1 MDLFGWALA
10 ILQFSLGGIST
21 FSSDFPGGCM
31 NWKRFLAVAVALLA
45 ALSIGSG
52 RLAAQTT
59 TTGDITG
66 VVTDPSGSIVPS
78 ATVTLKDETKGVTQ
92 ESTSNAQGT
101 YRFYLL
107 TPGPYTVSVTASGFQ
122 TTSRRVDVAVGQ
134 VETVGFQLTLGS
146 SSSSVVV
153 TEAAPLLQTD
163 NGDTSTTLNQQQIAQ
178 VPNPGNDLTY
188 IAQLAPGTVMNTMG
202 GYGNVEAFG
211 LPATSNLFTMNGMDD
226 NDPFLNLNNSGSS
239 NLLLGSNEIQE
250 ADVVTNG
257 FSGAYGSF
265 GGMNVNYVTKS
276 GGNDFHGNAVYYW
289 TGRAMDANDWFDKAE
304 GNGRP
309 FNNANQWAASFGGP
323 IKKDKL
329 FFFINQEGLRVL
341 IPVPSQVTVP
351 TTQFEAATV
360 QNLTTLGLTS
370 SIPLY
375 CQNLAG
381 ICSGTGPVA
390 GSGAGIFNLYNAI
403 PGYAS
408 GTPTTG
414 GGCGGTQAGFGK
426 PIPSSFGDPAK
437 NLTAC
442 TETLLETPI
451 NFAPEWQIAGRFDWN
466 ISNNDRA
473 FVRIQYDH
481 GIQPTATDPI
491 NSAFNITSDQPEWQT
506 QINETHTFSPT
517 LVNQL
522 IIAGTW
528 YSAIFQSPDEAAKLA
543 AYPGTLSLGDA
554 SLTNIGGTIGYLF
567 PQGRN
572 VTQFQVGDDVSKTLG
587 NHTVKFGFKFHRN
600 WVSDHDGGFFTTPL
614 ETPLSLTDFY
624 NGGSG
629 GSQMTQA
636 FSGVQN
642 IPIRINN
649 LGFYVQ
655 DEWRIK
661 PNFTV
666 TAALRLEHNSN
677 PYCVTS
683 CFSTFAGG
691 YDQALA
697 DGGDPYNTLI
707 QTGRSQA
714 LYNLQGLVWQPRV
727 SFAWQPFGSSGSGLR
742 SNFVVRGGVG
752 IFNDIFPGTIS
763 DNMSQNPPLYN
774 QFFVAGTNGTCP
786 NSYLS
791 PNQPGNLFDCETA
804 ANTAFQTAFSGGS
817 SVVASAPNIVT
828 ATHTIDQPQYQ
839 KWNLAIQKGFGQN
852 TTFMIEYDG
861 NHGIHE
867 PIVNTGLNAFGFG
880 SLPALVPQ
888 AQFAEITLV
897 ESAGISNYNGLTMSF
912 QRRFGASGL
921 LQVNYTWSHNLDE
934 VSNGGF
940 LAFTGQNLSPQ
951 DPYDLRNNY
960 GPSDYDI
967 RHNLNANYVWQVPIR
982 KALGGHGWA
991 PLVDG
996 WQVSGTVFART
1007 GLPYTI
1013 TDGLLSS
1020 NLGANNYFG
1029 AVRPDALV
1037 SGLPMGCDPRASAF
1051 TQSTPVPCYTASAAG
1066 ASPAPSCVVVTAG
1079 DFPIPGC
1086 QTTFGETGTRN
1097 KYRGPSYVNTDF
1109 TIFKNTTIPHWE
1121 RGKLGIGFQ
1130 FFNLFNHPNFGP
1142 PISDISNPLFGQTA
1156 SLVSPPTSILGSF
1169 LGGDASPRLIQL
1181 KATLSF

>member
-1 MDLFGWALA
+1 
-10 ILQFSLGGIST
+10 
-21 FSSDFPGGCM
+21 M
-31 NWKRFLAVAVALLA
+31 NLKRFLAVMVALLA

-52 RLAAQTT
+52 RLAAQTS

-66 VVTDPSGSIVPS
+66 VVSDPSGSVIPN

-92 ESTSNAQGT
+92 QSTSNAQGT

-107 TPGPYTVSVTASGFQ
+107 TPGPYTVSVTATGFQ

-134 VETVGFQLTLGS
+134 VQTVGFQLTLGA
-146 SSSSVVV
+146 SSSSVTV

-163 NGDTSTTLNQQQIAQ
+163 NGDTSTALTQQQIAN

-188 IAQLAPGTVMNTMG
+188 IAQLAPGTVMNTTG
-202 GYGNVEAFG
+202 GMGNVEAFG

-226 NDPFLNLNNSGSS
+226 NDPFLNLNNSGAT

-289 TGRAMDANDWFDKAE
+289 TGRAMDANDWFNKAE
-304 GNGRP
+304 GNPRP
-309 FNNANQWAASFGGP
+309 FNNANQWAASIGGP

-329 FFFINQEGLRVL
+329 FFFLNTEGLRVL
-341 IPVPSQVTVP
+341 IPVPSEVTVP
-351 TTQFEAATV
+351 NPQFEAATI
-360 QNLTTLGLTS
+360 QNLTSLGLTAS
-370 SIPLY
+370 LPFY

-381 ICSGTGPVA
+381 ICPNVPVTPSA
-390 GSGAGIFNLYNAI
+390 GAGIFNLYNAI
-403 PGYAS
+403 PGYSSALPA
-408 GTPTTG
+408 PTTQP
-414 GGCGGTQAGFGK
+414 CGGAQQGVNGPGN
-426 PIPSSFGDPAK
+426 PIPVSTLPNGSCL
-437 NLTAC
+437 NS
-442 TETLLETPI
+442 LLETPI

-466 ISNNDRA
+466 IGVNDRA

-481 GIQPTATDPI
+481 GVQPSVTDPI
-491 NSAFNITSDQPEWQT
+491 NPVFNITSDQPEWQT

-522 IIAGTW
+522 IVAGTW
-528 YSAIFQSPDEAAKLA
+528 YTAIFQSPDQAAAEAAF
-543 AYPGTLSLGDA
+543 PGTLQLGDG
-554 SLTNIGGTIGYLF
+554 SLTNIGGAIGYLF

-600 WVSDHDGGFFTTPL
+600 WVSDHDGSFFTQPL
-614 ETPLSLTDFY
+614 SQPLSLTDFF
-624 NGGSG
+624 NGGQG
-629 GSQMTQA
+629 AVMTQA
-636 FSGVQN
+636 FSSVEN

-661 PNFTV
+661 PNLSV

-677 PYCVTS
+677 PYCVTN
-683 CFSTFAGG
+683 CFATFAGG
-691 YDQALA
+691 LDEAIA
-697 DGGDPYNTLI
+697 NEGDPYNTLI

-714 LYNLQGLVWQPRV
+714 LYNLQGVVWQPRL
-727 SFAWQPFGSSGSGLR
+727 SFAWQPFGTSATGFRNG
-742 SNFVVRGGVG
+742 FVVRGGVG
-752 IFNDIFPGTIS
+752 IFNDIFPGQIS
-763 DNMSQNPPLYN
+763 DNMSENPPLYN
-774 QFFVAGTNGTCP
+774 QFTVVGNAIPGANGACA
-786 NSYLS
+786 NAYLS
-791 PNQPGNLFDCETA
+791 PQQPGNLYDCETA
-804 ANTAFQTAFSGGS
+804 ANTAFQTAFTGGS
-817 SVVASAPNIVT
+817 NVVAQNPNIVS
-828 ATHTIDQPQYQ
+828 ATHKIYQPQYQ
-839 KWNLAIQKGFGQN
+839 KWNLQIQKSFGAN
-852 TTFMIEYDG
+852 TAFSIEYDG

-867 PIVNTGLNAFGFG
+867 PVVNTGLNAFGFG
-880 SLPALVPQ
+880 SLPVVAPQ
-888 AQFAEITLV
+888 AQFSEITLV

-912 QRRFGASGL
+912 QRRFGSAGL
-921 LQVNYTWSHNLDE
+921 LQVNYTYSHALDE

-940 LAFTGQNLSPQ
+940 NSFSGQSLAPQ
-951 DPYDLRNNY
+951 DPYNLANNY
-960 GPSDYDI
+960 GPADYDI

-996 WQVSGTVFART
+996 WQVSGTAFYRT

-1013 TDGLLSS
+1013 TDGAISADLA
-1020 NLGANNYFG
+1020 GNNYF
-1029 AVRPDALV
+1029 ASVRPDALV
-1037 SGLPMGCDPRASAF
+1037 SGLPMGCNPRASAF
-1051 TQSTPVPCYTASAAG
+1051 TQGTPVPCYTASVG
-1066 ASPAPSCVVVTAG
+1066 GSTPATACNVVAAG

-1086 QTTFGETGTRN
+1086 ETALGMSGTRN
-1097 KYRGPSYVNTDF
+1097 KYRGPQYVNTDF

-1130 FFNLFNHPNFGP
+1130 FFNLFNHPNFAFP
-1142 PISDISNPLFGQTA
+1142 VSDISNPLFGQTT